1 LRWFVAHIEQRFD
14 LDLRYRESGPVLAL
28 GPDLAVI
35 LFQCAREFVY
45 NLLKHAAATRG
56 LVELDYG
63 AGRVTLTVS
72 DNGKGLAGHPELQV
86 PGKPGGY
93 GLFGIRERLKPWG
106 GELAITSDAQGTRA
120 QVTAVPQPSNRAPGI
135 SSTTASHRLADR
147 DDT

>member
-1 LRWFVAHIEQRFD
+1 
-14 LDLRYRESGPVLAL
+14 
-28 GPDLAVI
+28 VI

-63 AGRVTLTVS
+63 DDRVTLTVS
-72 DNGKGLAGHPELQV
+72 DNGKGLAGHPDSQAT
-86 PGKPGGY
+86 GKPGGY

-106 GELAITSDAQGTRA
+106 GELTITSDAQGTRA
-120 QVTAVPQPSNRAPGI
+120 KVTAVPKPSDDAPGV
-135 SSTTASHRLADR
+135 STTAIDQLGAR